1 MEIIAHFQFV
11 TLKLLPVHTNAGD
24 VNVKADQYPA
34 LPIYILKSCGWPQL
48 RMALLK
54 YCDQSAIFHADYL
67 RFPKIINPNG
77 LDKFR

>member
-11 TLKLLPVHTNAGD
+11 TLKLLPVHANAGD

-48 RMALLK
+48 RMALLNIVIK
-54 YCDQSAIFHADYL
+54 AQYSMQ
-67 RFPKIINPNG
+67 IICA
-77 LDKFR
+77 FRK